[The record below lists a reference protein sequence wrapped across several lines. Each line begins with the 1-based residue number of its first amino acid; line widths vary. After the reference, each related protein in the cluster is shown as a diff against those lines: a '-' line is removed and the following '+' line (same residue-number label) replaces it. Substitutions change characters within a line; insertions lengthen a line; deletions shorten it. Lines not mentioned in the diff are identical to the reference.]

1 MTGYDIYKRAIN
13 LLGYSENGKSIV
25 LNDSIFDRSLDLIN
39 QIAEDISIPKIA
51 SLSENLTIETKSLQA
66 LCYGTAMLIAIS
78 EGDSAKGSM
87 FSQVYNAKR
96 AAALNRIST
105 VEDCLPTVSNG
116 AD

>member
-39 QIAEDISIPKIA
+39 QIAEDINLPRIA
-51 SLSENLTIETKSLQA
+51 SLSEKFVIESKNLQA
-66 LCYGTAMLIAIS
+66 LCFGTAMLIAIS
-78 EGDSAKGSM
+78 EGDSAKAGM
-87 FSQVYNAKR
+87 FSQIYNAKR
-96 AAALNRIST
+96 AAALNIIST